1 MALISRWKADF
12 PVFTQSDQP
21 LYYLDS
27 AASSLVPKVVAD
39 ASYQY
44 LLNEH
49 ANSHRGFY
57 PLSAQLTQRIEDIRA
72 QVANFINAPS
82 ADNILFNSGTT
93 AGIHLVANGL
103 NRLKSGSGN
112 IVISAAEHH
121 ANFLPWQ
128 QIAENSDI
136 ELRVVP
142 LAASGQ
148 VDMPTLERLID
159 DNTLIVAVTHLSNVL
174 GVENPIASIG
184 KLTRRHGAFLL
195 VDGAQFAAH
204 GKVNVQ
210 ALGCDFYV
218 FSGHKLYSG
227 HGSGVLFASDAAI
240 AELAPVVLGGGMV
253 NSVSVSDSTWAN
265 GVRKFEA
272 GTLNAQA
279 IIALSAGL
287 RYLMQAEAEGAHT
300 YLAELT
306 QFTLDK
312 LSAFGGI
319 NIYSVQQSKPQSII
333 SFNLVGVHSHDVAM
347 VLAEHHIAVRAGH
360 HCAQPL
366 HHWLGVGS
374 TVRVSLGLYNQAEDI
389 EQLLVGL
396 EACRQLFI
404 ARSV

>member
-12 PVFTQSDQP
+12 PVFLQSEQP
-21 LYYLDS
+21 LFYLDS

-44 LLNEH
+44 LINEH

-57 PLSAQLTQRIEDIRA
+57 PLSAKLTQRIEDIRA

-82 ADNILFNSGTT
+82 ADNIIFNSGTT
-93 AGIHLVANGL
+93 AGIHLVAKGL
-103 NRLKSGSGN
+103 SRLKSANGN
-112 IVISAAEHH
+112 IVVSAAEHH

-128 QIAENSDI
+128 QITENSGI
-136 ELRVVP
+136 ELRIAP
-142 LAASGQ
+142 LAANGQ
-148 VDMPTLERLID
+148 VDLTELEALMD

-174 GVENPIASIG
+174 GVENPVASIG
-184 KLTRRHGAFLL
+184 KLTQQHGAFLL
-195 VDGAQFAAH
+195 VDGAQYAAH
-204 GKVNVQ
+204 GKVDVKS
-210 ALGCDFYV
+210 LGCDFYV

-227 HGSGVLFASDAAI
+227 HGSGVLYASDAAI
-240 AELAPVVLGGGMV
+240 AELLPVVLGGGMV

-265 GVRKFEA
+265 SVRKFEA

-279 IIALSAGL
+279 IIALSKGL
-287 RYLMQAEAEGAHT
+287 SYLRQAEAEGAHT

-319 NIYSVQQSKPQSII
+319 NIYSGQQSKPQSII
-333 SFNLVGVHSHDVAM
+333 SFNFEGVHSHDVAM
-347 VLAEHHIAVRAGH
+347 ILAEHHIAVRAGH

-374 TVRVSLGLYNQAEDI
+374 TVRISLGLYNQAEDI

-396 EACRQLFI
+396 EACRQLFMP
-404 ARSV
+404 R

>member
-1 MALISRWKADF
+1 MALISCWKADF

-82 ADNILFNSGTT
+82 ADNIIFNSGTT

-148 VDMPTLERLID
+148 VDMARLERLID
-159 DNTLIVAVTHLSNVL
+159 DNTLIVAVTHLSNV
-174 GVENPIASIG
+174 
-184 KLTRRHGAFLL
+184 
-195 VDGAQFAAH
+195 
-204 GKVNVQ
+204 
-210 ALGCDFYV
+210 
-218 FSGHKLYSG
+218 
-227 HGSGVLFASDAAI
+227 
-240 AELAPVVLGGGMV
+240 
-253 NSVSVSDSTWAN
+253 
-265 GVRKFEA
+265 
-272 GTLNAQA
+272 
-279 IIALSAGL
+279 
-287 RYLMQAEAEGAHT
+287 
-300 YLAELT
+300 
-306 QFTLDK
+306 
-312 LSAFGGI
+312 
-319 NIYSVQQSKPQSII
+319 
-333 SFNLVGVHSHDVAM
+333 
-347 VLAEHHIAVRAGH
+347 
-360 HCAQPL
+360 
-366 HHWLGVGS
+366 
-374 TVRVSLGLYNQAEDI
+374 
-389 EQLLVGL
+389 
-396 EACRQLFI
+396 
-404 ARSV
+404 